1 MTRRREALVVSIVGG
16 SIVSVTPSNT
26 SINGIRNSCQFFLFR
41 SYFLKS
47 RVER

>member
-1 MTRRREALVVSIVGG
+1 MMRRREALVVSIVGG
-16 SIVSVTPSNT
+16 PIVPVTPSNT
-26 SINGIRNSCQFFLFR
+26 SKINGIRNSCQFLFR